1 MQNINSTNTL
11 VVTDPIMSPLFTGQ
25 LISMLSY
32 NALSSVAKRD
42 IVVVPYNKAAYRAM
56 LWANSTHPNNTNVVY
71 NVTENLRSYL

>member
-1 MQNINSTNTL
+1 MKNINSTNTL

-25 LISMLSY
+25 LISIDSY

-42 IVVVPYNKAAYRAM
+42 IKVVPYNKSAYRAM

-71 NVTENLRSYL
+71 NVTQNLRSYL